1 MLTMRKWKMIKRIE
15 IKEDGRLMYY
25 YDFELEGEVEDEQ

>member
-1 MLTMRKWKMIKRIE
+1 MRKWKMTKRIE

-25 YDFELEGEVEDEQ
+25 YDFELEGEIEDEQ

>member
-1 MLTMRKWKMIKRIE
+1 MRKWKLIKRIE

-25 YDFELEGEVEDEQ
+25 YDFELEGEIDDEQ

>member
-1 MLTMRKWKMIKRIE
+1 MIKRIE

>member
-1 MLTMRKWKMIKRIE
+1 MRKWKMIKRVE

-25 YDFELEGEVEDEQ
+25 YDFELEEETKDEQ